1 MHSVRAV
8 DPVSIKV
15 AVDWARGRD
24 APLHFHA
31 SEQPA
36 ENEHCLAVHGRAPVE
51 VIAEAGGL
59 GPDTTLVHATH
70 VTDQDR
76 ALIGEAG
83 AHCCFCPT
91 TEHDL
96 ADGVGPAEALA
107 RAGAR
112 LCVGSDSHAV
122 IDLFAEARMVEL
134 DQRAASGDRGVFGVE
149 DLAAMATA
157 AGYRSLGWPEGGTLE
172 TGALADFATVGL
184 DSVRL
189 AGTDGDN
196 ALAAVIFAAT
206 AADVRHLVVGGRAVV
221 RKGRHTTVN
230 VATELASAVAEV
242 TAPMTLVI
250 DNIAELI
257 TNDPSLGDGPLGV
270 VDDASV
276 VVDGDTVVAVG
287 PAGAVAD
294 ERLDAAGRCV
304 LPGFVDS
311 HTHLVFAGDR
321 AEEFSRRMAGEPY
334 DGGGIRVTT
343 DATRTAG
350 RAALRSALD
359 ERLAEVHRAGT
370 TTVEI
375 KTGYG
380 LSVDSE
386 VELASLAAEATP
398 EATFLGAHLLP
409 NEYQGRADDYVELVC
424 GPMLDA
430 VRDRVRW
437 IDVFCETGA
446 FDADQSR
453 AVLAAGRDAGLGLR
467 LHGNQLGHGPGV
479 QLGVEMGCASVDHC
493 TYLSDADIEALASSD
508 TVATF
513 LPATDFSTRQPYP
526 DARRAID
533 AGVRVAIAS
542 NCNPGSSYTS
552 SLSFCMALAV
562 RDMGMT
568 IDEAVAAVTTGGAA
582 ALRRSDVGRIVPGGP
597 AHMTILDAPSRHHLA
612 YRPGVPLIWRTLGAD
627 YRLQPAGGQT

>member
-1 MHSVRAV
+1 
-8 DPVSIKV
+8 
-15 AVDWARGRD
+15 
-24 APLHFHA
+24 
-31 SEQPA
+31 
-36 ENEHCLAVHGRAPVE
+36 
-51 VIAEAGGL
+51 
-59 GPDTTLVHATH
+59 
-70 VTDQDR
+70 
-76 ALIGEAG
+76 
-83 AHCCFCPT
+83 
-91 TEHDL
+91 
-96 ADGVGPAEALA
+96 
-107 RAGAR
+107 
-112 LCVGSDSHAV
+112 
-122 IDLFAEARMVEL
+122 
-134 DQRAASGDRGVFGVE
+134 
-149 DLAAMATA
+149 
-157 AGYRSLGWPEGGTLE
+157 
-172 TGALADFATVGL
+172 
-184 DSVRL
+184 
-189 AGTDGDN
+189 
-196 ALAAVIFAAT
+196 
-206 AADVRHLVVGGRAVV
+206 
-221 RKGRHTTVN
+221 
-230 VATELASAVAEV
+230 
-242 TAPMTLVI
+242 MTLVI
-250 DNIAELI
+250 DNIGELV

-270 VDDASV
+270 VAGASV
-276 VVDGDTVVAVG
+276 VIDGETVVAVG

-294 ERLDAAGRCV
+294 ERLDAGGRCV

-350 RAALRSALD
+350 RPALGSALD

-398 EATFLGAHLLP
+398 EATFLGAHLVP
-409 NEYQGRADDYVELVC
+409 SEYQGRADDYVELVC

-430 VRDRVRW
+430 VLGHVRW

-453 AVLAAGRDAGLGLR
+453 AVLTAGRDAGLGLR
-467 LHGNQLGHGPGV
+467 LHANQLGHGPGV
-479 QLGVEMGCASVDHC
+479 QLGVEMGCTSVDHC

-542 NCNPGSSYTS
+542 NCNPGSSYTT
-552 SLSFCMALAV
+552 SLLFCMALAV
-562 RDMGMT
+562 RDMNMT
-568 IDEAVAAVTTGGAA
+568 IDEAVAAVTTGGAV
-582 ALRRSDVGRIVPGGP
+582 ALGRTDIGRIAPGGP
-597 AHMTILDAPSRHHLA
+597 AHVTILDAPSRHHIA
-612 YRPGVPLIWRTLGAD
+612 YRPGVPLIWRTLGAG
-627 YRLQPAGGQT
+627 YRLQAPSSQT